1 MKWNMYLVC
10 EMADLLTLRC
20 LNVIQKGHVK
30 GPLFV
35 LIKRDREKLWSV
47 LTLNT
52 LHNYIGKKL

>member
-30 GPLFV
+30 GPLFA
-35 LIKRDREKLWSV
+35 LIKRGREKLW
-47 LTLNT
+47 
-52 LHNYIGKKL
+52 KLFNIKHIS